1 MRELS
6 ALNNYFDG
14 AYYFSRPR
22 HQGIALLAAGAASQT
37 KSVSPPSLWPGRELR
52 EYHYHTIRLC
62 VGAAL
67 LLICHVFLAQP
78 LWCYRFDKSNDL
90 QGVMAHRQNRSELCV
105 FVRAIILCRKKAETS
120 PFLLWFLRLWPA
132 DYKSAALPA
141 ELHQRGNGFAPPF
154 FLL

>member
-52 EYHYHTIRLC
+52 KYHYCPWRIIAHTVAVRIYVLLALAC
-62 VGAAL
+62 QTKWIAA
-67 LLICHVFLAQP
+67 C
-78 LWCYRFDKSNDL
+78 
-90 QGVMAHRQNRSELCV
+90 
-105 FVRAIILCRKKAETS
+105 
-120 PFLLWFLRLWPA
+120 
-132 DYKSAALPA
+132 
-141 ELHQRGNGFAPPF
+141 HQRNERAPLCGFQGSLKMGIAF
-154 FLL
+154 MK